1 MESCGCRRLSDI
13 AAQSRERLW
22 RKVSIQDQP
31 RPAFSCFLSP
41 HLLPDEA
48 PEEVI
53 VRTMRVDPAILATAL
68 LCISLPAY
76 PQPSAS
82 PPKIKVIKA
91 GRFLDVASGKVL
103 RDQLIVIRDERI
115 ESVAAA
121 GAPLPDGAEIVDLS
135 ASTVL
140 PGLIDAHTHLIA
152 DPAQPPYHGYGVSVP
167 RLALKGAANARVTLL
182 AGVTTVRDVGA
193 EGYSDIALRDA
204 INDGDVPGPRILASG
219 PALGITGGHCDDN
232 MLAPEYQREATGV
245 ANGVVEIRT
254 VVRRNIKYG
263 SDVIKYCGTGGV
275 FSKGDT
281 PGGQQYTA
289 EEVTALIDEAHMHG
303 RRVAVHAHG
312 ADGIKVAIRAGVDT
326 VEHASLIDDEGLRL
340 AKQAGTYLS
349 MDIYNTD
356 YTQSEGPKRGELEE
370 FLRKDREV
378 AQVQRDNFRKA
389 VEAGIKLI
397 FSTDAGVYRHGD
409 NAKQFAVM
417 VQYGMTPLQAIQ
429 AATINGADALGLK
442 GKIGVIAPGHAA
454 DIIAVKNDPLADVRA
469 LEAVHFVMKGG
480 EVYKQ

>member
-1 MESCGCRRLSDI
+1 MTVSGSLEAHIQVRVFSISLSHFFD
-13 AAQSRERLW
+13 ALE
-22 RKVSIQDQP
+22 D
-31 RPAFSCFLSP
+31 
-41 HLLPDEA
+41 
-48 PEEVI
+48 VI
-53 VRTMRVDPAILATAL
+53 VRTMRLDPAFLATTLAVTL
-68 LCISLPAY
+68 LSVSLPVYSQA
-76 PQPSAS
+76 PGS

-91 GRFLDVASGKVL
+91 GRFLDVASGKML
-103 RDQLIVIRDERI
+103 RDQVIVVRDELI

-121 GAPLPDGAEIVDLS
+121 ANAPFPEGAEIVDLS

-140 PGLIDAHTHLIA
+140 PGLIDAHTHLIS
-152 DPAQPPYHGYGVSVP
+152 DPAQPPYHGYGVSIP

-182 AGVTTVRDVGA
+182 SGVTTVRDVGA
-193 EGYSDIALRDA
+193 DGYSDIALRDA

-232 MLAPEYQREATGV
+232 MLAPEFQREAAGV
-245 ANGVVEIRT
+245 ANGVVEVRT

-326 VEHASLIDDEGLRL
+326 VEHASLIDDEGLKL

-349 MDIYNTD
+349 MDIYNTE

-389 VEAGIKLI
+389 VKAGIKLT
-397 FSTDAGVYRHGD
+397 FATDAGVYRHGD
-409 NAKQFAVM
+409 NTKQFAVM
-417 VQYGMTPLQAIQ
+417 VHYGMTPLQAIQ

-442 GKIGVIAPGHAA
+442 GKIGVIAPGYAA